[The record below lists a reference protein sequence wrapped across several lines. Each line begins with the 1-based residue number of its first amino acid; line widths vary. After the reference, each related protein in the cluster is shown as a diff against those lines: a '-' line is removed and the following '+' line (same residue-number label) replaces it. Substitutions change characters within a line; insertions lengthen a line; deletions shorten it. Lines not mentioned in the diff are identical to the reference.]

1 MACGHQDAC
10 LQLLLA
16 EIVRGINDG
25 SFIFAQLFVQQK
37 GVVPLKARL
46 HDVNPSK
53 IKEVLI
59 LSLCEMFYGA
69 APFETCLTGDI
80 DLLLNGSLVMIRR
93 I

>member
-1 MACGHQDAC
+1 MTCGHQDAC

-53 IKEVLI
+53 IKDVGI
-59 LSLCEMFYGA
+59 LSLCEMFHG
-69 APFETCLTGDI
+69 
-80 DLLLNGSLVMIRR
+80 LVLSRTLSDR
-93 I
+93 